1 MTRILITGT
10 SSGFGRLA
18 TITLARQGHQVIA
31 TMRDGSKAQDLIDE
45 CRAEGL
51 EIEVRQLDVCDPE
64 SVTEALADADAID
77 AIVNNAGFEVQGAIE
92 MIDDQLMQRQL
103 DTNVLGP
110 LRTVRAVLPAWRS
123 RGSGAIVNVSSAV
136 AIAALPWGGAY
147 AASKWALEGMS
158 ESLHFETSGAGI
170 RVHLIEPGRFPTT
183 GFHDNIVHPTSWE
196 GSADQARAGSLR
208 EALKALDA
216 QGPQDPQLVADA
228 IARAAVDPATP
239 FRTIVGQD
247 GELIAA
253 AKGSMSFEDFDA
265 AMRATL
271 NWYE

>member
-18 TITLARQGHQVIA
+18 TITLARQGHHVIA
-31 TMRDGSKAQDLIDE
+31 TMRDRSKAQSLIDE
-45 CRAEGL
+45 CRAEGFD
-51 EIEVRQLDVCDPE
+51 IEVRQFDVCDPE
-64 SVTEALADADAID
+64 SVSEALADADAID

-92 MIDDQLMQRQL
+92 MVDDQLMQRQL

-110 LRTVRAVLPAWRS
+110 LRTVRAVLPAWRA
-123 RGSGAIVNVSSAV
+123 RRSGAIINVSSV
-136 AIAALPWGGAY
+136 VGIAAMPWGGAY

-158 ESLHFETSGAGI
+158 ESLHFETSGTGI
-170 RVHLIEPGRFPTT
+170 RIHLIEPGRFSAT
-183 GFHDNIVHPTSWE
+183 GFHGNIVRPVAWE
-196 GSADQARAGSLR
+196 GSADQARALTLR
-208 EALKALDA
+208 KALTALDT
-216 QGPQDPQLVADA
+216 QDPQLVADA

-253 AKGSMSFEDFDA
+253 AKKAMSFEDFDA

-271 NWYE
+271 HWYD